1 MPTGVLAAST
11 AGAALLVIFSAPPVE
26 VVYLMLVLAGI
37 GTHGT
42 QCLIIAAIAGH
53 YPDRVRGTA
62 LGWALGI
69 GRIGAVAAPQVGGWP
84 LAAGFG
90 VNSNFIAF
98 AAAALLAASFIAVA
112 WKLLTQRQVAAA
124 DTKVDQLVH

>member
-1 MPTGVLAAST
+1 LPTGVLAAST

-62 LGWALGI
+62 LDWALGI
-69 GRIGAVAAPQVGGWP
+69 GRIGAVAAPQVGGWL

-124 DTKVDQLVH
+124 DTKVDLLVH